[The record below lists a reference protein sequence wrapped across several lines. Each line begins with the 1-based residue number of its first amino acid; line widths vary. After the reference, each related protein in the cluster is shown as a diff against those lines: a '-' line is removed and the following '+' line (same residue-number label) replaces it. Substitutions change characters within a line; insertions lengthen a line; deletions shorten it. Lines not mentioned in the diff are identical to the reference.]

1 MATKKAATRK
11 MTKASATP
19 AKRSTTSEKKTGG
32 ANAVVSN
39 GAKRNKPRA
48 GLEPIKDYEPKKKQ
62 NLVSIKDHAPASSKP
77 DNLVS
82 IEERKK
88 PYNKIPSIS
97 ETKERI
103 RQSKLVPIEDITD
116 YKARKM
122 AKTSHRSNKY
132 NY

>member
-11 MTKASATP
+11 ITKASATP
-19 AKRSTTSEKKTGG
+19 VKRSTTTEKKAGG
-32 ANAVVSN
+32 ANAVVSKGEN
-39 GAKRNKPRA
+39 RTKHRTD
-48 GLEPIKDYEPKKKQ
+48 LQPIKDNEPKKEK
-62 NLVSIKDHAPASSKP
+62 NLVPIQD
-77 DNLVS
+77 L
-82 IEERKK
+82 KK

-103 RQSKLVPIEDITD
+103 RKSKTVPIEDTTD

-122 AKTSHRSNKY
+122 SKTSHRSNKY